1 MNLWPGI
8 EPFIAA
14 LIGAIC
20 GSAVAPRLLGDWW
33 LEKVKADY
41 SKKLA
46 EIEHKLSILL
56 SDRQNSFWMGINS
69 HMATVL
75 FDKHVDF
82 CEEYVKAMSKALST
96 FIQNGKKDQLLDTTE
111 LFEIRKRWELWLY
124 DEIDVNLDRF
134 EQELPRILTEA
145 PVLNTNGER
154 GSYEFSVR
162 SLISVLR
169 KILAIEELTNLRK
182 KLVEDSVNR
191 PVQSL

>member
-1 MNLWPGI
+1 MNLWTGI

-20 GSAVAPRLLGDWW
+20 GSAAAPKLLGDWW

-82 CEEYVKAMSKALST
+82 CEEYAKAMSKALST
-96 FIQNGKKDQLLDTTE
+96 FKMERSTCRWTQRNFSKSGKGGNYGFMT
-111 LFEIRKRWELWLY
+111 
-124 DEIDVNLDRF
+124 
-134 EQELPRILTEA
+134 
-145 PVLNTNGER
+145 
-154 GSYEFSVR
+154 R
-162 SLISVLR
+162 SMLI
-169 KILAIEELTNLRK
+169 
-182 KLVEDSVNR
+182 
-191 PVQSL
+191 